1 VIGYRVRMQ
10 LENPLITQDSILLL
24 TVEAMGGT
32 SAEALAYAA
41 HVERHGVGRADVIV
55 SVIGTSSAP

>member
-1 VIGYRVRMQ
+1 MQ

>member
-1 VIGYRVRMQ
+1 MQ

-41 HVERHGVGRADVIV
+41 HVERHGVGPADVIV